1 MFKRIFVLTI
11 LLQSLAF
18 GLYSQSFK
26 VLHYSETSGFDHN
39 TRQNSLA
46 MLQNLGSKNNFT
58 VDDDQTGAAFNT
70 LQNLQKYAVVVFSNT
85 SGDQILDANQRANF
99 EAYINNGGALVGI
112 HAATDTYRHSTA
124 NGNQTGSWDW
134 YAETLGGSV
143 QQSPNHTIS
152 NYNGTM
158 DHVRQHPTTRGTPN
172 PWNKVEEYYYWEN
185 GYLIPALTSVLQVR
199 STGGQSYD
207 NTRPISWYRNL
218 PGGGR
223 SFYTALGH
231 DNFNFTSDTAF
242 ENHIRDAVL
251 WAAGRLISL
260 PEVETTN
267 ASLYPNPVESYLT
280 IELEETSL
288 ITEYE
293 ILNNQGQ
300 ILQRGTIEN
309 HNDSQSITV
318 EGLPNGSYFLYLKY
332 RESKKQ
338 PLRFT
343 VLR

>member
-1 MFKRIFVLTI
+1 MFKPIFVLTI

-18 GLYSQSFK
+18 GLYAQSFK
-26 VLHYSETSGFDHN
+26 ILHYSETSGFDHN

-46 MLQNLGSKNNFT
+46 MLQNLGSLNNFT

-70 LQNLQKYAVVVFSNT
+70 LQNLQQYAVVVFSNT
-85 SGDQILDANQRANF
+85 SGDQILDTNQRANF
-99 EAYINNGGALVGI
+99 EAYINNGGAIVGI

-124 NGNQTGSWDW
+124 NGNKTGTWDW

-143 QQSPNHTIS
+143 QQSPNHTAS

-158 DHVRQHPTTRGTPN
+158 DHVGQHFTTHGTPN
-172 PWNKVEEYYYWEN
+172 PWSKIEEYYYWEN
-185 GYLIPALTSVLQVR
+185 GYLSPNITSVLQVR

-207 NTRPISWYRNL
+207 DPRPISWYRNL

-231 DNFNFTSDTAF
+231 DNSNFTTDTAF

-260 PEVETTN
+260 PEAETTN
-267 ASLYPNPVESYLT
+267 ASLYPNPAASYLT
-280 IELEETSL
+280 IELEETSF
-288 ITEYE
+288 INGYE
-293 ILNNQGQ
+293 ILNMQGQ
-300 ILQRGTIEN
+300 ALQKGTIDT
-309 HNDSQSITV
+309 HNDSPTIAV
-318 EGLPNGSYFLYLKY
+318 EGLPNGSYFLYLHHK
-332 RESKKQ
+332 EGKKQ

-343 VLR
+343 VLH